1 MQCLSAGRPEEHH
14 ATARK
19 VRFTWRFPL
28 KGTKRQRQALI
39 LEIVRHQAVSSQFEI
54 VDALAERGV
63 TSNQATVSRDLKDL
77 GLVRAPDRDGRARY
91 VAPAGNAGR
100 TWEDVS
106 DLLSDHVSDVDWNP
120 LLVVL
125 KTDSGAAHM
134 VGVAV
139 DSLREPDIVGTVAGD
154 DTLLVVPRS
163 EAARERLVARFH
175 KVAGG

>member
-1 MQCLSAGRPEEHH
+1 M
-14 ATARK
+14 
-19 VRFTWRFPL
+19 

-54 VDALAERGV
+54 VDSLAARGV
-63 TSNQATVSRDLKDL
+63 TTNQATVSRDLRDL
-77 GLVRAPDRDGRARY
+77 GLVRAPDRDGRPRY
-91 VAPAGNAGR
+91 VVPAENAGR
-100 TWEDVS
+100 TWEEIS
-106 DLLSDHVSDVDWNP
+106 ELLSDHVSDVDWSP
-120 LLVVL
+120 QLVVL

-163 EAARERLVARFH
+163 EAARERLVARFL
-175 KVAGG
+175 KVVGE